1 MRRRARRAA
10 PPACLVPTG
19 PAPPSRPPVRASL
32 SILALSPSRSPFQNP
47 RRAPELP
54 RSPTRSA
61 GVKLPHCHPIS
72 QFPPPAALPCTP
84 ASLALTRGCRRQGE
98 GRAWPPPFSPARTL
112 PRSRGPPRRRAIPPF
127 ALVRLSVVSTLAPPA
142 PPGGLA
148 VDEHRSVELL
158 PCFRVPDPWA
168 AGPSRSGRWQLWV
181 HSTGCT
187 QRLRPTGFLF

>member
-1 MRRRARRAA
+1 MRRRARLAA
-10 PPACLVPTG
+10 PSAYPVLIG

-47 RRAPELP
+47 GRAPELP
-54 RSPTRSA
+54 SSPTRSA

-72 QFPPPAALPCTP
+72 RFSPPAAPPWTP

-127 ALVRLSVVSTLAPPA
+127 PSVRLSVVSTGWRSSSPA
-142 PPGGLA
+142 FGSLTRGPQGPATVAGGN
-148 VDEHRSVELL
+148 S
-158 PCFRVPDPWA
+158 
-168 AGPSRSGRWQLWV
+168 
-181 HSTGCT
+181 GCT
-187 QRLRPTGFLF
+187 ALSAPSVCARLDFRFKRKRFLENAFKGF